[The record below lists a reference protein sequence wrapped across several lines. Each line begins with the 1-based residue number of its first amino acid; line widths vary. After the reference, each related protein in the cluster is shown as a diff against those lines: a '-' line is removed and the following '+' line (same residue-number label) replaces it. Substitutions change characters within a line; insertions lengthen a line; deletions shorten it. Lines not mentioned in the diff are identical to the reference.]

1 MAKHKCYECR
11 HMKYITDER
20 SRMYYFC
27 MYSESPCFME
37 EVGVC
42 GECDLDG
49 YAEVR
54 YNEIEELNNQCFY
67 R

>member
-1 MAKHKCYECR
+1 MAKHECYECR

-27 MYSESPCFME
+27 MYSESPCFLE

-42 GECDLDG
+42 GECNLDDSD
-49 YAEVR
+49 EER
-54 YNEIEELNNQCFY
+54 YQEFEELTSQWYY